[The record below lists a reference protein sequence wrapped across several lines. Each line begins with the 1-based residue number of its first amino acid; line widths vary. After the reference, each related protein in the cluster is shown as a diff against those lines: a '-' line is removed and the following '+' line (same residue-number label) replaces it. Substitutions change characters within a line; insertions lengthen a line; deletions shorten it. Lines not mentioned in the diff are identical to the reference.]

1 MPKDLDLIES
11 FDLAAALHVLRPSEY
26 TAALIETLTGMR
38 RVVQGATV
46 LEIGSGSGVV
56 LAALAGLGA
65 ASLCGIDREDQ
76 AIRTA
81 EILLG
86 SVGAEAELL
95 CGDLWQPVTGGSI
108 WSLPTCRISRRLPGH
123 ALVRR
128 HPAATA
134 AHLRLHPP
142 RHHDDVGR
150 AARPLR
156 GDAAGPDR
164 TGHLGVTAYTKFRT
178 RPDVP
183 VKQGVVA
190 ASTLARF
197 PWPCTFLPTA
207 PDLDLAKI
215 HCFDRVRLHRHDHEL
230 LQSPDVPAGRL

>member
-95 CGDLWQPVTGGSI
+95 CGDLWQPVTGRRFDLVVAN
-108 WSLPTCRISRRLPGH
+108 LPH
-123 ALVRR
+123 F
-128 HPAATA
+128 
-134 AHLRLHPP
+134 PP
-142 RHHDDVGR
+142 
-150 AARPLR
+150 P
-156 GDAAGPDR
+156 
-164 TGHLGVTAYTKFRT
+164 TRT
-178 RPDVP
+178 RARSAPSSCNRCSSSP
-183 VKQGVVA
+183 PP
-190 ASTLARF
+190 ASA
-197 PWPCTFLPTA
+197 
-207 PDLDLAKI
+207 
-215 HCFDRVRLHRHDHEL
+215 
-230 LQSPDVPAGRL
+230 S